1 MTAACGPIVPSVQ
14 AVANR
19 RATVI
24 GSGRIHA
31 RRHRRPRPAATVRG
45 SRPRRGGSGRMSDSS
60 GSAAAHGRFR
70 GASRGSGRSGSGSP
84 GDRAGRGSVAAS
96 ASSGRARSRAVGG
109 GRGARRPRR
118 RRARRWTDHRAVGD
132 EDRLRDAVG
141 DEHDR
146 GARPLPEPEEL
157 DVEALPGERVE
168 SAERLVEQEYDG
180 PSASARAIATAGA
193 SRPRAGAAGRSRTR
207 RARRAGAARGRASRR
222 GPRLPPARADRPR
235 WQASRQGRRRGSWK
249 DEADRAV
256 RSHDRPTL
264 HLDGPAIGFA
274 GSPPTIRRSVL
285 LPLPFGPMIARP
297 RAGDLEVEP
306 VERNEGRDARAV
318 NVRRTLPAGSPDA
331 HPRAP
336 QRPEPKPGPAAP
348 VNGRWRRARGWA
360 ARPRPRGGRPC
371 RSAPTA
377 DRGPAGRSGRRPP
390 SGGRSAGAGRGP
402 R

>member
-1 MTAACGPIVPSVQ
+1 
-14 AVANR
+14 
-19 RATVI
+19 
-24 GSGRIHA
+24 
-31 RRHRRPRPAATVRG
+31 
-45 SRPRRGGSGRMSDSS
+45 MSDSS

-168 SAERLVEQEYDG
+168 SAERLVEQEYG
-180 PSASARAIATAGA
+180 RPSASARAIATVGA

-249 DEADRAV
+249 DEADRAGPV
-256 RSHDRPTL
+256 PRPADPPPRRSRHRL
-264 HLDGPAIGFA
+264 RR
-274 GSPPTIRRSVL
+274 SPPTIRRSVL

-306 VERNEGRDARAV
+306 VERNEARRPGCERPSDAASRI
-318 NVRRTLPAGSPDA
+318 AGC

-377 DRGPAGRSGRRPP
+377 DRGPAGRSGRRRP
-390 SGGRSAGAGRGP
+390 SAGRSAGAGRGP